1 MPMLSEEEKY
11 KIATEKVRKMKKF
24 YRHLSSFMFTSIFLM
39 VLFFFLRMPP
49 WISFIVIAGW
59 GIGIAGE
66 AIEVFGFPGTGRSW
80 EERKIEEEMQKLEDD
95 SPQAYRQQGQET
107 IAEEDESEDTLE
119 LPEYR
124 KAGRKWDESDFV

>member
-1 MPMLSEEEKY
+1 MLSEEEKY

-66 AIEVFGFPGTGRSW
+66 AMEVFGFPGTGRSW
-80 EERKIEEEMQKLEDD
+80 EERKIEEEMQKLEDE
-95 SPQAYRQQGQET
+95 SPRVYQQREET
-107 IAEEDESEDTLE
+107 IAEEDEPEDNLE
-119 LPEYR
+119 LPDYR
-124 KAGRKWDESDFV
+124 KVSRKWDESDFV

>member
-1 MPMLSEEEKY
+1 MLSEEEKY

-80 EERKIEEEMQKLEDD
+80 EERKIEEEMQKLEDE
-95 SPQAYRQQGQET
+95 SPRVYQQREET
-107 IAEEDESEDTLE
+107 IAEEDEAEDHLE
-119 LPEYR
+119 LPDYR
-124 KAGRKWDESDFV
+124 KVSRKWDESDFV